1 MALFT
6 QVQSLAA
13 AFLYGLMVCFVYGL
27 INRLFYRFRKGVFG
41 YLLEIVLGSL
51 IAAGLFFVL
60 QKINGGYT
68 SLYMLFAFGIGVI
81 VYEFCF
87 AKLYLAQIERQ
98 MRIVRWL
105 FFPFR
110 FIFHAINA
118 ILRKMRKVMG
128 LDQAK
133 KKIQKE

>member
-1 MALFT
+1 MTLYT

-13 AFLYGLMVCFVYGL
+13 AFLYGLMISFVYGL
-27 INRLFYRFRKGVFG
+27 INRLLYRLRKGIFA
-41 YLLEIVLGSL
+41 YLLEIILGST
-51 IAAGLFFVL
+51 IAAGLFFLL

-68 SLYMLFAFGIGVI
+68 NLYMLFAFGIGVI
-81 VYEFCF
+81 IYEFCF

-98 MRIVRWL
+98 MRVVRWL

-110 FIFHAINA
+110 FIFHSINA

-128 LDQAK
+128 LGQAK